1 MSTQAILTV
10 AQPSSETLVI
20 GGEVDL
26 SNAAQ
31 LKEVLDGWLKQS
43 LPAYKL
49 DVRGL
54 RRIDS
59 SGLGLIV
66 GAYRRAI
73 SQKKPKATFELPA
86 AGPVLRVIQLIGLDR
101 VLPVVTYDD

>member
-10 AQPSSETLVI
+10 AQPSRECLVL

-43 LPAYKL
+43 LSVYKL

-54 RRIDS
+54 KRIDS
-59 SGLGLIV
+59 SALGLIV

-73 SQKKPKATFELPA
+73 IQKKPKASFELHA
-86 AGPVLRVIQLIGLDR
+86 GGPVLRVIQLIGLDR
-101 VLPVVTYDD
+101 VLPVVKYDD